1 MTEIR
6 HRKQAPFLG
15 VSGLGGGPASYVS
28 TIVPKLNYMDEVFDI
43 QTWIGGYGGPNVSRN
58 AGAQVRQNGLNLG
71 NNGYGGSSKFVNLR
85 DDDGDFSRQVSSLSR
100 TSNLTGNAD
109 SKTFTFSC
117 WVFWNDDAVGTNAY
131 CVKGSDYSGAAVE
144 ISIGANGTVGM
155 QCFEPNSG
163 TRMLD
168 AYSGSPYFLS
178 EGQWH
183 HVLISIDMAN
193 SSNRYVYVDDVNKTS
208 SLTWDTYSNQNINFA
223 PSGTETHRIGTNM
236 NNAAGSSMIGWMAH
250 LYLDHT
256 YRDLSTESNRRLFR
270 TAAGQPVTN
279 LASLNPIIYLPMND
293 ATAGSGKNLGTGG
306 DFTPRNVT
314 GDSNTATQGPFVDTS
329 FGPETGADGD
339 GGMVWIKD
347 YGASGYSHML
357 YDTIRGPLKHIS
369 TDTNGNQGNEAGTLK
384 AFNRDGYTLGS
395 SNYIN
400 KKEDK
405 IVGYSW
411 KKTEGFFDMVQYTGN
426 NSSTQVIDHN
436 LKAVPGVIMVKCL
449 GSGSE
454 DWAVYHSGV
463 SDANND
469 APGKQLRLNTDDAAQ
484 ATSDYWN
491 NDFPTATQFTVGNND
506 RVNKNGSSY
515 IAYIF
520 GGGPDPNAGCGYFN
534 ASGSKRLGNGIVS
547 NDLMA
552 GTGDFTAECFFRA
565 EAQTEGGIF
574 SLGKDAQFETNKG
587 RSITLGYNWNGDD
600 QVFVFGANRGSE
612 IKTREPGNFSIGQ
625 WYHAAI
631 VKESNV
637 LKLYIN
643 GRLQQFS
650 DASQGYSDTYDYEN
664 KYVLI
669 GGYYNTSNMF
679 DGMVSNFRYTKGQA
693 LYTADFK
700 PPTKTLTTTS
710 QGAIA
715 SNVKILCL
723 TDASNVNSAVVSPNI
738 VAGTINDGTIWSTKY
753 SGTISSK
760 HAAFDGSTSTYAD
773 SQSGTQTLTFSPAIT
788 ASSIRFNMSSGSSQ
802 TLTWQVNGGSSQSQ
816 SYQAQTWYDVV
827 STETT
832 VSSITFTVGGSTAF
846 YAIDVDGVI
855 LKDPMPGQVQAN
867 RGGKC
872 SPFTDPASQKFGVNR
887 DQEII
892 KCGVYKSDGSAG
904 LSMIDDIGFKP
915 QWILTK
921 AINKSDNWNIMDSMR
936 GWHHT
941 TSRYLV
947 ANLSQDEQ
955 GPGNYGWPTERGVFP
970 GESTT
975 LTGVNDTIVWMAI
988 RGADGALE
996 KKHTDGFKTF
1006 GLSKGGEQ
1014 EYDPAY
1020 SPEYYGAMRAGLTT
1034 SPGFTRGFPVDHAW
1048 FREPASN
1055 DQVMVGSR
1063 EWGNGMVGYTANNY
1077 THGGVDASFDW
1088 KSNVG
1093 WRTGAGTGDLHQ
1105 SWMWKNGRDF
1115 QSLIYPGG
1123 INGHI
1128 GAVDKPKS
1136 IQHHMGGEPEMMIIK
1151 NLDYQSGNSW
1161 AVYHKYSQA
1170 VDGTGSPETYWGQ
1183 LEETTSWSSVGSAW
1197 NTVWNGTAP
1206 TSTHFTIGSNINVQ
1220 NGATTLAEAHYMQAL
1235 LFRSVTGVSKLGSYI
1250 GNGSTTGPEIT
1261 LGFKPRVLII
1271 KCSSH
1276 SGNWMLFDSYREN
1289 TSGNTWYI
1297 YLNVQMQQV
1306 SNAALY
1312 EVTDTT
1318 FKLIST
1324 NSDVNSDGYRYIY
1337 YAHS

>member
-6 HRKQAPFLG
+6 HKKQAPFLG

-28 TIVPKLNYMDEVFDI
+28 TIVPKLNYMDEVFAID
-43 QTWIGGYGGPNVSRN
+43 TWIGGTPGINNSRN
-58 AGAQVRQNGLNLG
+58 SGAQVRQNGLNLG
-71 NNGYGGSSKFVNLR
+71 NNGYGGSSKFVQLR

-109 SKTFTFSC
+109 GKTFTCSF
-117 WVFWNDDAVGTNAY
+117 WVFWNDDAIGTNAY
-131 CVKGSDYSGAAVE
+131 CVKGSDYAGTAFEVG
-144 ISIGANGTVGM
+144 IGANGTVYLNAW
-155 QCFEPNSG
+155 EPNSN
-163 TRMLD
+163 TRLLD
-168 AYSGSPYFLS
+168 AWSGSPYFLT

-183 HVLISIDMAN
+183 HVLISLDM
-193 SSNRYVYVDDVNKTS
+193 SSTSYRYVYVDGVNKTS
-208 SLTWDTYSNQNINFA
+208 SMNWDVYSNQNINFA

-236 NNAAGSSMIGWMAH
+236 ANAAGSSLQGWMAH

-256 YRDLSTESNRRLFR
+256 YRNLSTESNRRLFR

-293 ATAGSGKNLGTGG
+293 VTAGPGKNLGTGG
-306 DFTPRNVT
+306 DFDPRNKT

-347 YGASGYSHML
+347 YGNSGYSHML
-357 YDTIRGPLKHIS
+357 YDTVRGPLKQLYS
-369 TDTNGNQGNEAGTLK
+369 DGSSQAGNETNTLK
-384 AFNRDGYTLGS
+384 SFNRDGFTLGTS
-395 SNYIN
+395 SLVNTSGH
-400 KKEDK
+400 K
-405 IVGYSW
+405 IVSYSW
-411 KKTEGFFDMVQYTGN
+411 KKTEGFFDIIEYTGN
-426 NSSTQVIDHN
+426 NSSTQTINHN
-436 LKAVPGVIMVKCL
+436 LKAVPGVIMVKCTSN
-449 GSGSE
+449 GE
-454 DWAVYHSGV
+454 DWAVYHSGLA
-463 SDANND
+463 DQNHD
-469 APGKQLRLNTDDAAQ
+469 APGKQLRLNTTDAAQ

-491 NDFPTATQFTVGNND
+491 GFYPTATQFQVGSND
-506 RVNKNGSSY
+506 RVNKNGQTY

-534 ASGSKRLGNGIVS
+534 ASASMRLGNGINS
-547 NDLMA
+547 TDLMA
-552 GTGDFTAECFFRA
+552 GTGDFTAECFFRKCNG
-565 EAQTEGGIF
+565 QTTGGIF
-574 SLGKDAQFETNKG
+574 QLGKTAQFETNRG

-600 QVFVFGANRGSE
+600 QVFIWGANYGNE
-612 IKTREPGNFSIGQ
+612 LKTKEPGNFSENQ

-631 VKESNV
+631 VKKSNV

-650 DASQGYSDTYDYEN
+650 NTNQSHSDTYDYEN

-723 TDASNVNSAVVSPNI
+723 TDASNVNGAVVSPNI

-753 SGTISSK
+753 SGTITSK
-760 HAAFDGSTSTYAD
+760 YAAFDGSTSSYAD
-773 SQSGTQTLTFSPAIT
+773 TLSGTQTLTFSPAVT

-816 SYQAQTWYDVV
+816 SYQAQTWYSVV
-827 STETT
+827 SSETT
-832 VSSITFTVGGSTAF
+832 VSSITFTAASATAF
-846 YAIDVDGVI
+846 YGIDVDGVI

-892 KCGVYKSDGSAG
+892 KCGVYKSDDNAG

-921 AINKSDNWNIMDSMR
+921 TADTADNWVIMDTMR

-941 TSRYLV
+941 TSAYLA

-955 GPGNYGWPTERGVFP
+955 GPGNYGWPYERGVYP
-970 GESTT
+970 GQSSSLSGTSTK
-975 LTGVNDTIVWMAI
+975 IVWIAI

-996 KKHTDGFKTF
+996 KKHTVGSKTF
-1006 GLSKGGEQ
+1006 GMSKGGEQ
-1014 EYDPAY
+1014 DYIPAY
-1020 SPEYYGAMRAGLTT
+1020 SPEYYGTMRAGLST

-1048 FREPASN
+1048 FRQPSQN
-1055 DQVMVGSR
+1055 DLVMVGSR
-1063 EWGNGMVGYTANNY
+1063 EWGSGMVGYTAYNY
-1077 THGGVDASFDW
+1077 THGGVDTSFDW
-1088 KSNVG
+1088 KSNIG
-1093 WRTGAGTGDLHQ
+1093 WRTNSGTGDLHQ

-1123 INGHI
+1123 LNGHI
-1128 GAVDKPKS
+1128 GALTKPKS
-1136 IQHHMGGEPEMMIIK
+1136 IQHNLDGEPEMMIIK
-1151 NLDYQSGNSW
+1151 NLDYSSGNHW

-1170 VDGTGSPETYWGQ
+1170 VDGTGNPENYWGK
-1183 LEETTSWSSVGSAW
+1183 LDETQAWDNTGSAF
-1197 NTVWNGTAP
+1197 NSVWNGTTP
-1206 TSTHFTIGSNINVQ
+1206 TKTHFTIGSNINVQ
-1220 NGATTLAEAHYMQAL
+1220 NGANNLTEAHYMQAL

-1250 GNGSTTGPEIT
+1250 GNGSTDGPEIT
-1261 LGFKPRVLII
+1261 LGFKPVVLLI

-1276 SGNWMLFDSYREN
+1276 SGNWIFFDSYREN
-1289 TSGNTWYI
+1289 TTGNNQFF
-1297 YLNVQMQQV
+1297 YLNAQMTQV
-1306 SNAALY
+1306 INQEVY
-1312 EVTDTT
+1312 TVTDTAIK
-1318 FKLIST
+1318 FINT
-1324 NSDVNSDGYRYIY
+1324 NGDVNSDGYRYIY